1 MENKK
6 LLEKLS
12 QMRKNF
18 VADRVRDKQ
27 DLVYVEEK
35 GRALLSFRRS
45 ENGVIM
51 SGDKRRL
58 KKIQEADPVIINYL
72 RNLFL
77 GPEEEEEMEFGT
89 DEDRVTPKMFIPKQ
103 NKTSWRQTEWV
114 ASPDLPQFNRLLL
127 NPIRTFSFLGAFISV
142 PFFAAM
148 NRNNSSTSTFLQM
161 LTSKDA

>member
-58 KKIQEADPVIINYL
+58 KKIE
-72 RNLFL
+72 
-77 GPEEEEEMEFGT
+77 
-89 DEDRVTPKMFIPKQ
+89 
-103 NKTSWRQTEWV
+103 
-114 ASPDLPQFNRLLL
+114 
-127 NPIRTFSFLGAFISV
+127 
-142 PFFAAM
+142 
-148 NRNNSSTSTFLQM
+148 
-161 LTSKDA
+161 

>member
-1 MENKK
+1 METKK

-58 KKIQEADPVIINYL
+58 KKIE
-72 RNLFL
+72 
-77 GPEEEEEMEFGT
+77 
-89 DEDRVTPKMFIPKQ
+89 
-103 NKTSWRQTEWV
+103 
-114 ASPDLPQFNRLLL
+114 
-127 NPIRTFSFLGAFISV
+127 
-142 PFFAAM
+142 
-148 NRNNSSTSTFLQM
+148 
-161 LTSKDA
+161 

>member
-6 LLEKLS
+6 ILEKLS

-58 KKIQEADPVIINYL
+58 KKIE
-72 RNLFL
+72 
-77 GPEEEEEMEFGT
+77 
-89 DEDRVTPKMFIPKQ
+89 
-103 NKTSWRQTEWV
+103 
-114 ASPDLPQFNRLLL
+114 
-127 NPIRTFSFLGAFISV
+127 
-142 PFFAAM
+142 
-148 NRNNSSTSTFLQM
+148 
-161 LTSKDA
+161 

>member
-58 KKIQEADPVIINYL
+58 KKIQEAYPVIINYL
-72 RNLFL
+72 RNLFF
-77 GPEEEEEMEFGT
+77 GPEG
-89 DEDRVTPKMFIPKQ
+89 
-103 NKTSWRQTEWV
+103 
-114 ASPDLPQFNRLLL
+114 
-127 NPIRTFSFLGAFISV
+127 GG
-142 PFFAAM
+142 
-148 NRNNSSTSTFLQM
+148 RNGIWN
-161 LTSKDA
+161 

>member
-18 VADRVRDKQ
+18 VADMVRDKQ

-103 NKTSWRQTEWV
+103 NKTKQNKLET
-114 ASPDLPQFNRLLL
+114 N
-127 NPIRTFSFLGAFISV
+127 GMGGIS
-142 PFFAAM
+142 
-148 NRNNSSTSTFLQM
+148 
-161 LTSKDA
+161 

>member
-51 SGDKRRL
+51 SGNKRRL

-77 GPEEEEEMEFGT
+77 EPEEEEE
-89 DEDRVTPKMFIPKQ
+89 I
-103 NKTSWRQTEWV
+103 
-114 ASPDLPQFNRLLL
+114 
-127 NPIRTFSFLGAFISV
+127 
-142 PFFAAM
+142 
-148 NRNNSSTSTFLQM
+148 
-161 LTSKDA
+161 

>member
-58 KKIQEADPVIINYL
+58 KKLE
-72 RNLFL
+72 
-77 GPEEEEEMEFGT
+77 
-89 DEDRVTPKMFIPKQ
+89 
-103 NKTSWRQTEWV
+103 
-114 ASPDLPQFNRLLL
+114 
-127 NPIRTFSFLGAFISV
+127 
-142 PFFAAM
+142 
-148 NRNNSSTSTFLQM
+148 
-161 LTSKDA
+161 